1 MRGEDRACVLS
12 VNPQPEL
19 DMNFTHMLGVVAATA
34 MVATT
39 TPAFSHPKLVSSTPA
54 AKSVVSNVRQ
64 VTLTFSE
71 RLLPKLSGI
80 DLVMT
85 GMPGMANH
93 SPMKVTGFT
102 ISVGADGKT
111 LVASL
116 PRKLPPGTY
125 LLAWH
130 AVSADTHRVT
140 GTLTFTVK

>member
-1 MRGEDRACVLS
+1 
-12 VNPQPEL
+12 
-19 DMNFTHMLGVVAATA
+19 MNFTRTLGVAAAVAI
-34 MVATT
+34 VAIA
-39 TPAFSHPKLVSSTPA
+39 TPAFAHPKLVSSTPA

-64 VTLTFSE
+64 VALTFSE
-71 RLLPKLSGI
+71 RLIPTLSGI

-93 SPMKVTGFT
+93 NPMKVTGFA

-116 PRKLPPGTY
+116 PRKLPAGAY
-125 LLAWH
+125 LLTWH

-140 GTLTFTVK
+140 GTISFTVK